1 MVSAANLPEMQS
13 GLNEFME
20 ATQQLELELA

>member
-1 MVSAANLPEMQS
+1 MVSATNLQEMQS

>member
-1 MVSAANLPEMQS
+1 VSAINLPEMQS

>member
-1 MVSAANLPEMQS
+1 VSAINLPVMQS